1 MNVVRSRHRRLLV
14 TPGRR
19 VRPTGSVGDRIPVFL
34 DVRRP
39 GLVRRAVT
47 VVDYRTSSEATHA
60 LRATYRFLDPAIT
73 GFLLDGFD
81 DRAAIE
87 LLR

>member
-1 MNVVRSRHRRLLV
+1 
-14 TPGRR
+14 
-19 VRPTGSVGDRIPVFL
+19 
-34 DVRRP
+34 
-39 GLVRRAVT
+39 LVRRAVT